1 MSKRANPKRPAHLRA
16 YICCNGIKLG
26 KSLFLYRFHKRRL
39 LSQRN
44 ETFLFL
50 AFTCNK
56 RTLTA
61 HKKNQRK
68 SQTVKQWKVNHKNK
82 ENILGMVRW
91 PHKWLG
97 EPFSGSGARESP
109 TKN

>member
-68 SQTVKQWKVNHKNK
+68 SQTVKTMESKPQKQRKHTWY
-82 ENILGMVRW
+82 
-91 PHKWLG
+91 
-97 EPFSGSGARESP
+97 GSLAA
-109 TKN
+109 